1 MMFYSCERTK
11 EFSYTMK
18 RTKRLVSFLLSICL
32 NVRKDMHSLLIL
44 KQEHLLEW
52 ELKNV
57 ESKNILTATYIVE
70 SSKEHFTLKDKPGNS
85 LLYFCVEGII
95 NEQTVR
101 IEENWY

>member
-1 MMFYSCERTK
+1 MMFYSYERTK

-57 ESKNILTATYIVE
+57 ESKIYTQTLISERHRRNFIHSKKKHVTFLYIFVE
-70 SSKEHFTLKDKPGNS
+70 RIYTMHK
-85 LLYFCVEGII
+85 LLV
-95 NEQTVR
+95 
-101 IEENWY
+101 